1 MPVYNRSEVPSG
13 PPGMLSV
20 NFLRRLSLQYRI
32 AAGVVFGLVALFS
45 LFGFL
50 AVRTINRSKDVALEE
65 RQGLAEATAHSVDSV
80 VARALD
86 QLEAAATLWALDPDD
101 PEEQQIGM
109 VYHVLGTFATI
120 TRLDADGRALW
131 SVPAGSQPPAWL
143 PSIVPL
149 LPPVGSQGATQ
160 TVQLTTSDVE
170 QPPVAIVIHPIG
182 GAALGPGYLVG
193 DVHLS
198 YQDLGRLESGSEP
211 GDAETELVDAQ
222 GNIILHPAGPYTA
235 NEHADILAPLVARRE
250 PGTRIHDPPQ
260 GKKHVVAYYPLE
272 SVGGGVVVEQTTDKA
287 LAVPNSMR
295 RTMLYFGFGSLL
307 VASVAAWLHARSV
320 VRPIR
325 ELTDASS
332 RIAAGALDTAI
343 VSRRDDEV
351 GELALSFETMR
362 VELKAHLEER
372 QRWEEELERKVRERT
387 REVNLLL
394 GKVISAQEEERK
406 RVAREL
412 HDETA
417 QALASLLVGIQTAA
431 DALPESPA
439 EAKAALAR
447 LNPQATKTLQEMR
460 KMILDLRPSALD
472 DLGLVSAIRW
482 YVENT
487 LESKGVAVTCTVSGK
502 EQRLPGLR
510 ETALFRMAQE
520 AVNNVARHAQA
531 RNARVQLR
539 FANRKVVLDVEDDG
553 QGFDVQEVVAST
565 DETRG
570 LGLLGMKERAAL
582 FGGSVQVES
591 RPGGGTQVHIE
602 VPVGDG
608 EDTRTAGR

>member
-1 MPVYNRSEVPSG
+1 MR
-13 PPGMLSV
+13 
-20 NFLRRLSLQYRI
+20 FARRLSLQYRI

-50 AVRTINRSKDVALEE
+50 AVRTIDQSKDVALEE
-65 RQGLAEATAHSVDSV
+65 RLALAQTTGHAVDGLIRHATA
-80 VARALD
+80 

-109 VYHVLGTFATI
+109 VYYVLGTFATI
-120 TRLDADGRALW
+120 TRLDADGRVLW

-143 PSIVPL
+143 PSIVLL
-149 LPPVGSQGATQ
+149 LPQLGNQAPTQ
-160 TVQLTTSDVE
+160 TVQLTSADLE
-170 QPPVAIVIHPIG
+170 HPPVAIVIHPIS
-182 GAALGPGYLVG
+182 GAALGPGYVVA
-193 DVHLS
+193 DVRLS
-198 YQDLGRLESGSEP
+198 YRDIELVPLEKGDKP
-211 GDAETELVDAQ
+211 GEVETELVDAQ
-222 GNIILHPAGPYTA
+222 GNIILHPAGPYTMT
-235 NEHADILAPLVARRE
+235 EHADILAPLVARRE

-272 SVGGGVVVEQTTDKA
+272 SVGGGVVVEQTADKA

-320 VRPIR
+320 VGPIR
-325 ELTDASS
+325 ELTSASS
-332 RIAAGALDTAI
+332 RIAGGALDIPI

-351 GELALSFETMR
+351 GELASSFESMR
-362 VELKAHLEER
+362 VKLKAHLDER
-372 QRWEEELERKVRERT
+372 QRWGEELERRVRERT

-417 QALASLLVGIQTAA
+417 QALATLLVGIQTA
-431 DALPESPA
+431 DEALPPSAA
-439 EAKAALAR
+439 EAKAALNR
-447 LNPQATKTLQEMR
+447 LKPQATRTLEEIR
-460 KMILDLRPSALD
+460 RMILDLRPSALD
-472 DLGLVSAIRW
+472 DLGWAAAIRW
-482 YVENT
+482 YAENS
-487 LESKGVAVTCTVSGK
+487 LEPRGVAVAFRVSGEEK
-502 EQRLPGLR
+502 RLSGPL

-520 AVNNVARHAQA
+520 AVNNVARHAEA
-531 RNARVQLR
+531 GNARLHLR
-539 FANRKVVLDVEDDG
+539 FARRRVVIDVEDDG
-553 QGFDVQEVVAST
+553 KGFDVQEVAAST

-570 LGLLGMKERAAL
+570 LGLLGLKERAAL
-582 FGGSVQVES
+582 FSGSVTIES
-591 RPGGGTQVHIE
+591 QPGRGTRIHIE